1 VNDVINF
8 KPTLSCD
15 TKFSSI
21 FRAMLLF
28 KQEMESST
36 LLRTTSLFIVFAFIE
51 ALFYSRNIDLDVR
64 ETLLRGIRDEI
75 PNGCSTCE

>member
-1 VNDVINF
+1 
-8 KPTLSCD
+8 
-15 TKFSSI
+15 
-21 FRAMLLF
+21 MLLL

-36 LLRTTSLFIVFAFIE
+36 LLRTTSLFIVE

-64 ETLLRGIRDEI
+64 ETLFRGIRDEI